1 MKIKK
6 ILAFIMSLVFVLGIV
21 MPMSALAWS
30 GGESAKRVWRYT
42 PFGGRNAYNIQ
53 AYVPQNV
60 MNSAISAASHDAL
73 YIYGEQYIVDSN
85 GNVSYSQNGGV
96 KYPDCKNDASGLLNV
111 TYSNEETNSIGN
123 YTWSFQCQDLV
134 EVFLRDYVGYNGADA
149 HYSSVGMGNMSA
161 QGFWEYFAKW
171 DSSVPGYDHDWYKAT
186 HGTHPAVKVPS
197 SAQANNAAL
206 KEWFIAEEEAGRIRK
221 GALVSFWSSDQGKM
235 KHITVYVGGGRIME
249 CAGGGKSRI
258 HDVYNAGGKGVPQFY
273 INLTREETGHI
284 KVHKESSLPSVTNGN
299 SCYSLEGVTFE
310 IRDKDNTLVDTLVMT
325 SANNYT
331 DTSIELPVS
340 GNPYTVKETVGGQG
354 YEFDPTP
361 LTVNITAGTTTS
373 KTITNTPTNDPGG
386 IRIYKKDAKTG
397 ERIPQGDASLEGAI
411 YEVRYFESQTISP
424 DWNASYTR
432 HWFLATDVD
441 GYTDFTQGHLA
452 PGRQSDAFYT
462 NENGTPVIPLGTII
476 IKEVQAPEGYNIN
489 NEILGPY
496 HITETNHLGTISDGQ
511 NGDVSVTSKETVQ
524 EGKFYIYKLAT
535 DHGADNSIPKEEA
548 IANGTPEAN
557 IEFAIILKS
566 SGKQVKTITTG
577 DDGKASSGLL
587 PYGTY
592 TVHQITEVFGRAKAP
607 DFDVTIPD
615 DTNHTYTLENPKE
628 YGNIIVI
635 KKDEATGAVIT
646 AAGIKF
652 NVYDSANEKISRNG
666 SDVFVTDETGTVVIP
681 ALEYGN
687 YTIVEIAT
695 VHPYLLDKTPHPVTV
710 DKERLNAENNVLVSI
725 DNKPI
730 KGKIEIHK
738 HGDVFSTVAEEQQNG
753 YDVLKPVFE
762 TKYLAGVT
770 LEIYATEDI
779 YVNNQKVVSN
789 GDKVATVVTTGT
801 GPVTTDAL
809 YLGSYR
815 IHEASMPAGY
825 MPIEDVPVTLSEDGL
840 KSIVLEKAE
849 LTNVHQNSQFK
860 LEKLAEEIVVDEET
874 GNVTLRFVHKA
885 GFVFGLYTAEELIA
899 VDGTEIPEDSAVA
912 TAKSDNNGNVVFSG
926 KLPIADYYVKEL
938 EAPEER
944 YLIDETQYP
953 ISNKNQN
960 NTVQTI
966 KLDIVNEPIKNE
978 YDKAWAQ
985 IVKVDAETGKIVK
998 IAGAK
1003 FDIFDADGNKVD
1015 YVETNGD
1022 GIAQLRMPLEH
1033 NKTYTVKETKAPY
1046 GYTLNP
1052 EPMELVINDSTLEKI
1067 GEYEER
1073 YTLRFANTRV
1083 KGKIT
1088 VEKTGDMITSVSE
1101 EQVGEFTVNTPVLTT
1116 EYLSGA
1122 KFKIV
1127 AKEDI
1132 VHNGDVIFHAGDEV
1146 AVLTTNNGAAS
1157 LNEMYL
1163 GKYTISEIE
1172 APEGYVLVADTT
1184 DFELKY
1190 EGQNKKIVVKDF
1202 AFGNELRELVVQME
1216 KHAEMIGTVTDSEG
1230 NVDVTYAYVAGKG
1243 FTFGL
1248 YNAFDI
1254 KNVNTGDVIIP
1265 ADSLVSISVSDE
1277 NGLVKFNG
1285 KYPVGNYYVKEI
1297 ATLPKYQVNTDFRYD
1312 INNAVSDETV
1322 PTIEFVLDEPIK
1334 NNYIYEMVKVIKT
1347 DITGGEGLPGATLE
1361 IHDEEGTVIYR
1372 HVTDED
1378 GGLEEVK
1385 LIPGTYTL
1393 HEIFAPNGYAL
1404 SEEIVTFTVNEDG
1417 TVEGEAIM
1425 KDDVTRFSFY
1435 KIDEKGNKLSGA
1447 EFTMYDEEG
1456 NVYAVAESDENG
1468 IVTFENMLVG
1478 KYIIKETKAL
1488 PDYQLSS
1495 ETIELDVTDQWLNSN
1510 SYTDGGELMYSIM
1523 NYEIITTGRGLT
1535 TGAKIAI
1542 IAGSMALIAMGCI
1555 GFVFMKRKKNPI
1567 A

>member
-1 MKIKK
+1 
-6 ILAFIMSLVFVLGIV
+6 
-21 MPMSALAWS
+21 
-30 GGESAKRVWRYT
+30 
-42 PFGGRNAYNIQ
+42 
-53 AYVPQNV
+53 
-60 MNSAISAASHDAL
+60 
-73 YIYGEQYIVDSN
+73 
-85 GNVSYSQNGGV
+85 
-96 KYPDCKNDASGLLNV
+96 
-111 TYSNEETNSIGN
+111 
-123 YTWSFQCQDLV
+123 
-134 EVFLRDYVGYNGADA
+134 
-149 HYSSVGMGNMSA
+149 
-161 QGFWEYFAKW
+161 
-171 DSSVPGYDHDWYKAT
+171 
-186 HGTHPAVKVPS
+186 
-197 SAQANNAAL
+197 
-206 KEWFIAEEEAGRIRK
+206 
-221 GALVSFWSSDQGKM
+221 
-235 KHITVYVGGGRIME
+235 
-249 CAGGGKSRI
+249 
-258 HDVYNAGGKGVPQFY
+258 
-273 INLTREETGHI
+273 
-284 KVHKESSLPSVTNGN
+284 
-299 SCYSLEGVTFE
+299 
-310 IRDKDNTLVDTLVMT
+310 MT

-373 KTITNTPTNDPGG
+373 KTITNTPTNDPAG

-397 ERIPQGDASLEGAI
+397 KPVPQGDALLSGAV
-411 YEVRYFESQTISP
+411 YEVRYFDNPTLNANWDTTGWERHWYLKTDADGFASLS
-424 DWNASYTR
+424 ASYLDPSRT
-432 HWFLATDVD
+432 
-441 GYTDFTQGHLA
+441 
-452 PGRQSDAFYT
+452 SDALYT
-462 NENGTPVIPLGTII
+462 NEDGVPCIPIGTVI
-476 IKEVQAPEGYNIN
+476 IKEVSAPNGYLLSD
-489 NEILGPY
+489 EVFGPY
-496 HITETNHLGTISDGQ
+496 HITETDHAGTISDGQ
-511 NGDVSVTSKETVQ
+511 SQDASVTAKETVQ

-628 YGNIIVI
+628 YGNIVVI
-635 KKDEATGAVIT
+635 KKDETTGAVIT

-779 YVNNQKVVSN
+779 YVNSQKVVSN

-1230 NVDVTYAYVAGKG
+1230 NVDVTYEYVAGKG